1 MSSQGRLGTPEPATP
16 PAPDAT
22 PVVGE
27 KVDVVIVGSGAAG
40 SVMAA
45 LLAEAGKSVLILEGG
60 PEWHLDD
67 MISSQIWSRRLKHA
81 ADMPVVLTGG
91 EHPLNVGL
99 NSGWG
104 TGGSALHHYA
114 VWLRMH
120 ESDFAMRSRFGAGA
134 DWPIGYD
141 DLRPF
146 YDRVQ
151 TEVGISGDAEREV
164 WRPAGEPYPLP
175 PLPLFAQG
183 ELIRKSFDAIGVRTA
198 PVPMAILSQPYAGR
212 NACISDGW
220 CDAGCPIGA
229 LANPLV
235 TYLPRAIAAGARI
248 QHHSQVLRVLT
259 DDSGRRVTGV
269 EYGNSRTGAIQTQE
283 ATVIVLAAAAIE
295 NPRILLNSADGG
307 LANSSGIVGR
317 YMMTHASRGVY
328 GLFEEDTQPAYGV
341 SGGQLTGQD
350 AYEPDH
356 SEQFTGGY
364 TWQLALASKP
374 NDLLGIANARA
385 DLFGQPLVD
394 FLRTAVDHIAV
405 MGVLGHNIPNAV
417 SRLTLSDQ
425 TDRFGMPI
433 IESTHSW
440 SADDLAAVTA
450 GVDEGTRALTAGGA
464 TTVWSGGLGSQHI
477 LGGVRMGDDPESS
490 VCDSYGRTHD
500 LPNLF
505 VAGSSLFPTSGA
517 VNPTF
522 TINALTTRAAEWMTA
537 HWSAI
542 AD

>member
-16 PAPDAT
+16 PAPNAT

-60 PEWHLDD
+60 PEWRLND
-67 MISSQIWSRRLKHA
+67 MISSQIWARRLKYA

-91 EHPLNVGL
+91 EHPLNIGL

-104 TGGSALHHYA
+104 TGGSAIHHYA

-120 ESDFAMRSRFGAGA
+120 ESDFAMQSRFGVGA

-164 WRPAGEPYPLP
+164 WRPDGEPYPLP

-183 ELIRKSFDAIGVRTA
+183 NIIKQSFDAIGVRTA

-220 CDAGCPIGA
+220 CNAGCPIGA

-259 DDSGRRVTGV
+259 GDGGRRVTGV
-269 EYGNSRTGAIQTQE
+269 EYGNSRTGAIETQE
-283 ATVIVLAAAAIE
+283 ASVVVLAAYAIE

-307 LANSSGIVGR
+307 LANSSGVIGR
-317 YMMTHASRGVY
+317 YMMSHASQGVY

-356 SEQFTGGY
+356 SDQFTGGY
-364 TWQLALASKP
+364 TWQLATASKP

-405 MGVLGHNIPNAV
+405 MGVLGHNIPDAD
-417 SRLTLSDQ
+417 SRLTLSEQ
-425 TDRFGMPI
+425 SDRFGMPI

-440 SADDLAAVTA
+440 SADDLAAVAA

-464 TTVWSGGLGSQHI
+464 TEVWSGGLGSQHI
-477 LGGVRMGDDPESS
+477 LGGVRMGRDPGTS

-505 VAGSSLFPTSGA
+505 VAGSSLYPTSGA

-522 TINALTTRAAEWMTA
+522 TIHALTTRTAEWMTDN
-537 HWSAI
+537 WSEI

>member
-1 MSSQGRLGTPEPATP
+1 MSRQGTPAPATP
-16 PAPDAT
+16 VSARPATVPAAGD
-22 PVVGE
+22 

-60 PEWHLDD
+60 PEWRLNDL
-67 MISSQIWSRRLKHA
+67 ISSQIWSRRLKYA
-81 ADMPVVLTGG
+81 ADSPVVLSGG
-91 EHPLNVGL
+91 EHPLNIGL

-104 TGGSALHHYA
+104 TGGSAIHHYA

-120 ESDFAMRSRFGAGA
+120 ESDFEIRSRFGIGA

-141 DLRPF
+141 DLRPY
-146 YDRVQ
+146 YDSVQ
-151 TEVGISGDAEREV
+151 AEVGISGDADQEV
-164 WRPAGEPYPLP
+164 WRPDGEPYPLP

-183 ELIRKSFDAIGVRTA
+183 EILRKSFDAIGVRTA

-259 DDSGRRVTGV
+259 DDSGQRATGV
-269 EYGNSRTGAIQTQE
+269 EYGDLRTGAVSTQE
-283 ATVIVLAAAAIE
+283 VTVVVLAAYAIE
-295 NPRILLNSADGG
+295 TPRILLNSAEGG
-307 LANSSGIVGR
+307 LANSSGVLGQ
-317 YMMTHASRGVY
+317 YMMSHASQAIY

-350 AYEPDH
+350 AYELDH
-356 SEQFTGGY
+356 SDEFTGGH
-364 TWQLALASKP
+364 TWQMATASKP
-374 NDLLGIANARA
+374 NDLLGIANARV
-385 DLFGQPLVD
+385 DLFGPPLVE
-394 FLRTAVDHIAV
+394 FLGKAVDHIAV
-405 MGVLGHNIPNAV
+405 AGVLGHNLPSTD
-417 SRLTLSDQ
+417 SRLELSDQ

-433 IESTHSW
+433 IQSTHAW
-440 SADDLAAVTA
+440 SEDDLAAVAA
-450 GVDEGTRALTAGGA
+450 GVDEGKRAFAAGGA
-464 TTVWSGGLGSQHI
+464 TEVWTGSIGSQHI
-477 LGGVRMGDDPESS
+477 LGGVRMGSDPTDS

-500 LPNLF
+500 VPNLF

-522 TINALTTRAAEWMTA
+522 TIHALTTRAAEW
-537 HWSAI
+537 I
-542 AD
+542 ADHWDDLSD

>member
-1 MSSQGRLGTPEPATP
+1 MNKQATPAPATP
-16 PAPDAT
+16 PATPGAT
-22 PVVGE
+22 PVASE
-27 KVDVVIVGSGAAG
+27 RVDVVIVGSGAAG

-60 PEWHLDD
+60 PEWHLRD
-67 MISSQIWSRRLKHA
+67 MISSHIWSRRLKYA
-81 ADMPVVLTGG
+81 ADSPVVLTGG
-91 EHPLNVGL
+91 EHPLNIGL

-104 TGGSALHHYA
+104 TGGSAIHHYA

-120 ESDFAMRSRFGAGA
+120 ESDFQTWSRFGVGA
-134 DWPIGYD
+134 DWPLGYD
-141 DLRPF
+141 ELRPY

-151 TEVGISGDAEREV
+151 AEVGLSGDAEQEV
-164 WRPAGEPYPLP
+164 WRPAGDAYPLP

-183 ELIRKSFDAIGVRTA
+183 ELIRKSFDAIGIRTA

-248 QHHSQVLRVLT
+248 QHHNQVLRVLT
-259 DDSGRRVTGV
+259 DDRGGRVTAV
-269 EYGNSRTGAIQTQE
+269 EYGDTRTGEIMTQE
-283 ATVIVLAAAAIE
+283 AAVVVLAAYAIE
-295 NPRILLNSADGG
+295 TPRILLNSADGG
-307 LANSSGIVGR
+307 LANSSGVLGQ
-317 YMMTHASRGVY
+317 YMMSHASKGIY
-328 GLFEEDTQPAYGV
+328 GLFAEETQPAYGV

-350 AYEPDH
+350 AYELDH
-356 SEQFTGGY
+356 SDQFTGGY
-364 TWQLALASKP
+364 TWQLATASKP

-394 FLRTAVDHIAV
+394 FLHKAVDHIAV
-405 MGVLGHNIPNAV
+405 TGVLGHNLPSAD
-417 SRLTLSDQ
+417 SRLTLAEQ

-433 IESTHSW
+433 IQSTHAW
-440 SADDLAAVTA
+440 GEDDLAAVAA
-450 GVDEGTRALTAGGA
+450 GVDEGQRALTAGGA
-464 TTVWSGGLGSQHI
+464 TEVWAGGLGSQHI
-477 LGGVRMGDDPESS
+477 LGGVRMGSDPADS

-505 VAGSSLFPTSGA
+505 VAGSSLFPTSNA

-522 TINALTTRAAEWMTA
+522 TIHALTVRAAEWMTA
-537 HWSAI
+537 NWPAL
-542 AD
+542 A

>member
-1 MSSQGRLGTPEPATP
+1 MSRQATPVPATP
-16 PAPDAT
+16 GPISAA
-22 PVVGE
+22 GE

-60 PEWHLDD
+60 PEWRLND
-67 MISSQIWSRRLKHA
+67 MISSQIWSRRLKYA
-81 ADMPVVLTGG
+81 ADSPTVLTGG
-91 EHPLNVGL
+91 EHPLNIGL

-104 TGGSALHHYA
+104 TGGSAIHHYA

-120 ESDFAMRSRFGAGA
+120 ESDFEMRSRYGIGA

-141 DLRPF
+141 DLRPY

-151 TEVGISGDAEREV
+151 TEVGISGDADQEV

-183 ELIRKSFDAIGVRTA
+183 EIIRRSFDAIGVRTA
-198 PVPMAILSQPYAGR
+198 PVPMAILSQAYAGR
-212 NACISDGW
+212 NPCISDGW

-259 DDSGRRVTGV
+259 DDTGPRATGV
-269 EYGNSRTGAIQTQE
+269 EYGNLRTGEVTTQE
-283 ATVIVLAAAAIE
+283 AAVVVLAAYAIE
-295 NPRILLNSADGG
+295 TPRILLNSADGG
-307 LANSSGIVGR
+307 LANSSGVLGQ
-317 YMMTHASRGVY
+317 YMMSHASQAVY

-350 AYEPDH
+350 AYELDH
-356 SEQFTGGY
+356 SDQFTGGY
-364 TWQLALASKP
+364 TWQLATASKP

-385 DLFGQPLVD
+385 DLFGPPLVD
-394 FLRTAVDHIAV
+394 FLRNAVDHIAV
-405 MGVLGHNIPNAV
+405 TGVLGHNLPSAD
-417 SRLTLSDQ
+417 SRLELSDQ
-425 TDRFGMPI
+425 KDRFGMPI
-433 IESTHSW
+433 IQSTHAW
-440 SADDLAAVTA
+440 SEDDLAAVAA
-450 GVDEGTRALTAGGA
+450 GLDEGKRALTAGGA
-464 TTVWSGGLGSQHI
+464 TEVWSGGIGSQHI
-477 LGGVRMGDDPESS
+477 LGGVRMGIDPAAS

-500 LPNLF
+500 VPNLF
-505 VAGSSLFPTSGA
+505 VAGSSLFPTSNA

-522 TINALTTRAAEWMTA
+522 TIHALTTRAAEWMTDNWA
-537 HWSAI
+537 ELTV
-542 AD
+542 